1 MGKHSRQNTKVAV
14 SAEEI
19 RNRNLHLITI
29 FAVVLLVC
37 GSFVLGFGLRGNSTV
52 ISALGLSSLV
62 SSDSSSTTVTD
73 ETYASLAERLNEVIE
88 LLSEE
93 SLDSYDLD
101 TATQAVLDAL
111 ADTTEDAYLCYYT
124 ADRYATLLAETSEK
138 YSGIGVLFSEYN
150 GCAYVVDVFEG
161 SEAEAAGVEE
171 GDFVVAIDGDRSF
184 DWTVTEVVAALAA
197 KTGEEV
203 VITWQRASSLD
214 DTSGEEYTTTLT
226 CSDYTEE
233 NVSIALY
240 EGTVGYIQLKQITSN
255 AADLVAEAIA
265 QLTAAGAT
273 SFILDLRDNPG
284 GYLTQAVDIAS
295 LFVKSGIIVRI
306 ETKQASETT
315 KNATGV
321 STTEGTD
328 APLVVLVNE
337 NTASAAEVIAA
348 ALQDNNRA
356 TIVGTTTMGKGSVQV
371 TRELSF
377 GGALRYTAAYYK
389 TPNGND
395 IDGVGIVPDIEVSL
409 SASEDNQLLLAIE
422 TALNLSES

>member
-1 MGKHSRQNTKVAV
+1 MGKHTRQNGKVAV
-14 SAEEI
+14 SAEEM
-19 RNRNLHLITI
+19 RSRNLRLIGL
-29 FAVVLLVC
+29 FAGVLLIC
-37 GSFVLGFGLRGNSTV
+37 GAFVLGFGLRGNATV
-52 ISALGLSSLV
+52 ISALGLSSLNGSDTTTV
-62 SSDSSSTTVTD
+62 AASDS
-73 ETYASLAERLNEVIE
+73 TYASLAARLNEVIN

-101 TATQAVLDAL
+101 TATQAVLDAF

-124 ADRYATLLAETSEK
+124 ADRYATLLADTSSK

-150 GCAYVVDVFEG
+150 GRAYVVDVFEG

-184 DWTVTEVVAALAA
+184 DWTAAEVVAAISS
-197 KTGEEV
+197 KSGEDI

-295 LFVKSGIIVRI
+295 LFVKSGTIVRI
-306 ETKQASETT
+306 ETKSAETT
-315 KNATGV
+315 KNATGI

-337 NTASAAEVIAA
+337 NTAAAAEVIAA
-348 ALQDNNRA
+348 ALQDNSRA

-377 GGALRYTAAYYK
+377 GGALRYTAAYYL

-422 TALNLSES
+422 TALNLSEG